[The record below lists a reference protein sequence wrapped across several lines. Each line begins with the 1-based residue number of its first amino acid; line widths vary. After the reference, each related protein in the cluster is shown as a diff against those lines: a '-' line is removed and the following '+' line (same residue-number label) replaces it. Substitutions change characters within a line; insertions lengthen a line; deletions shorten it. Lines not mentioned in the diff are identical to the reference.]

1 MFDIITTTASAKPL
15 ISTAPPSI
23 PAWGERKKTFE
34 ALGMPVPIAPIK
46 SKSLPSQ
53 HLNNNNNTLPQGL
66 LTSHTTGASGSG
78 QQNHNSHPT
87 HIQKVLIALTPER
100 EEEIKQDK
108 LRKIAK
114 SKEKRENLRLEKKRL
129 KKLSKPFELIDTNLP
144 NDGLVHEVSP
154 FRPRGP
160 AGAGV
165 GSVSVLGDSNA
176 MFPSGV
182 TSSVDVEFPGLHSS
196 RPTTEWDMIGPSGF
210 DADLLKSSTD
220 RDTLGSSGNYKIFG
234 EPVITPIALGS
245 VSQVDTDRMS
255 VSATSASSNGDTTGA
270 EAGSET
276 HSLVNH
282 SSEDLQDSFASGSHI
297 PSGRGSER
305 GRGRGRAGRSS
316 RGEGRGEGRGMSAYN
331 KQFGSRD
338 ARNIPRTEGPTTG
351 QSHPHANAHP
361 HAQGHPHNR
370 VDKGDVREGWN
381 GYHGK
386 NDVRGDG
393 LVPLRKAGDPVMSPI
408 GTIGTH
414 SSSSSRRRAT
424 EESNN
429 DNRGV
434 GAVCVLCVHVLICA
448 CVLL

>member
-1 MFDIITTTASAKPL
+1 M
-15 ISTAPPSI
+15 

-34 ALGMPVPIAPIK
+34 ALGMPVPIAPVK
-46 SKSLPSQ
+46 SKSASAGGGVQ
-53 HLNNNNNTLPQGL
+53 HLNNTSQGL
-66 LTSHTTGASGSG
+66 LTSHTTGSAT
-78 QQNHNSHPT
+78 QPPHAP
-87 HIQKVLIALTPER
+87 IQKVLIALTPER
-100 EEEIKQDK
+100 EEEIKQAK

-114 SKEKRENLRLEKKRL
+114 SKERKETVKLEKKRL

-176 MFPSGV
+176 MFPSSGV

-196 RPTTEWDMIGPSGF
+196 RPTTAWDMIGPSGF

-234 EPVITPIALGS
+234 EPVITPVALGS
-245 VSQVDTDRMS
+245 VSQVDTDRM
-255 VSATSASSNGDTTGA
+255 SATSASSNGDTTGA
-270 EAGSET
+270 EAGGSET

-282 SSEDLQDSFASGSHI
+282 SSDDLQDSFPSSGHI
-297 PSGRGSER
+297 SSGRGER
-305 GRGRGRAGRSS
+305 GRGRGRAGRSRGEGRGDG

-338 ARNIPRTEGPTTG
+338 ARNIPRTEGPTSGPT
-351 QSHPHANAHP
+351 HTH
-361 HAQGHPHNR
+361 GHPHNR
-370 VDKGDVREGWN
+370 IDKGDVREGWN

-386 NDVRGDG
+386 NDVRGDT

-408 GTIGTH
+408 GTH
-414 SSSSSRRRAT
+414 SSSSSRRRGT
-424 EESNN
+424 EESSN
-429 DNRGV
+429 DNRGMCV
-434 GAVCVLCVHVLICA
+434 FVCVCIHVCA
-448 CVLL
+448 CMCV